1 MVILVMPTRCL
12 TVARWLWRGRSRI
25 ADWAQA
31 HGTND
36 KELPTSNRRSR
47 NLLNI
52 EQSSRS
58 NNNGQN
64 RCRLR
69 RKSNRNVS
77 KKRHVKDV
85 ATTKSESVYGAFHH
99 PDSGSGAECR
109 LLTAECCLRISR
121 CFFHPFAKN
130 SLTSVIAQ
138 E

>member
-31 HGTND
+31 RGTND

-69 RKSNRNVS
+69 RTTSRNVS

-85 ATTKSESVYGAFHH
+85 ATTNPKAFTARFLTLIAVQ
-99 PDSGSGAECR
+99 GLNAEC
-109 LLTAECCLRISR
+109 
-121 CFFHPFAKN
+121 
-130 SLTSVIAQ
+130 
-138 E
+138 

>member
-25 ADWAQA
+25 ADCALA
-31 HGTND
+31 RDTND

-58 NNNGQN
+58 NNNGEN

-85 ATTKSESVYGAFHH
+85 AATKSESVYRAFPH
-99 PDSGSGAECR
+99 PGCGSGADCW
-109 LLTAECCLRISR
+109 LLTVDCCLRISR
-121 CFFHPFAKN
+121 CFFHPFAKH
-130 SLTSVIAQ
+130 SLTSV
-138 E
+138 